1 MTKLIVDPLSLLLEF
16 PKASESKSYRI
27 RILGQVVEY
36 DDVTATLKIRKVP
49 NVPKLYTEINLI
61 EDDAPEKYTLNL
73 DVTGVLHTLTKESIS
88 VGAIVNIV
96 GYYDGKEVNVIE
108 CYTVNGSSVI
118 PPNNVKVL
126 TEISSLKDFD

>member
-61 EDDAPEKYTLNL
+61 EDEAPEKYTLNL

-108 CYTVNGSSVI
+108 CYTVNGSSII